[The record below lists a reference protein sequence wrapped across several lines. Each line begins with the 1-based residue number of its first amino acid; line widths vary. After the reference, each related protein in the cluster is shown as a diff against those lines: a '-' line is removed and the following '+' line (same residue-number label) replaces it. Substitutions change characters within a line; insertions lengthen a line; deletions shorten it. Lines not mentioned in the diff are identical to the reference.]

1 MLKKSIITVC
11 VGFVL
16 LGVSF
21 SGCLFFNQTTFILVS
36 SFVVDDGG
44 FAGLQLTFN
53 VSDQVM
59 VTLMGPENSL
69 VFSEKFYRGLTD
81 VTPHLESYRK
91 DPAPGKYLLSVS
103 DMKQKIIFE
112 KSFVFT
118 GENLSISRADSLWVE
133 EHEGSKWL
141 SFAGV
146 NLSLEN
152 HGDLPAYPRT
162 VDVTLKGTT
171 MSSLVLP
178 TVVLPG
184 KQTTLSC
191 FMYMKDL
198 IPSEQ
203 SLDVV
208 VKNKNGDVL
217 AATSILVIPQRNI
230 STISYTWDYQG
241 IQHLIL
247 PDPGYLYAY
256 YRSLDRLNTEDYAA
270 YVFDQFDDVY
280 LRMVVGKLEQIFD
293 AITGPVEKVN
303 AVTSFVQALQ
313 YAEDD
318 PNNAS
323 YEYPRYPLETL
334 KDKQGDCEDKA
345 ILTAAL
351 LDLIGYNVSLIRL
364 PNHMAVG
371 VHLGKNEVPEYSY
384 YKDDFFYLETTR
396 SNWRLGRVPP
406 EYVGIS
412 NMTIYLIAPRS
423 LLIHSWKNA
432 TRYTSVIG
440 QEKTDFVKVVCIVEN
455 LGSKEAD
462 QIEVSG
468 AFVEDQM
475 YSYNEQIA
483 MIPLI
488 LPGEKEEVRLMVT
501 IPQEATTM
509 LITKVF
515 FDNIMVDEKESTAT
529 FP

>member
-1 MLKKSIITVC
+1 MLKKLVISVC

-16 LGVSF
+16 LGMSL

-44 FAGLQLTFN
+44 FAGLELTFN

-59 VTLMGPENSL
+59 VTLMGPDNIL
-69 VFSEKFYRGLTD
+69 VFSEKFYRGLND

-91 DPAPGKYLLSVS
+91 DPAPGTYLLSVS
-103 DMKQKIIFE
+103 DMRQKLIFE

-118 GENLSISRADSLWVE
+118 GENLSVSRADSLWVE

-146 NLSLEN
+146 NLIVEN
-152 HGDLPAYPRT
+152 LGDLPVYPRT
-162 VDVTLKGTT
+162 VEVTLKGTT
-171 MSSLVLP
+171 LSSLVLP

-184 KQTTLSC
+184 KQTTFSC
-191 FMYMKDL
+191 FMYIKDL
-198 IPSEQ
+198 IPGEQ

-208 VKNKNGDVL
+208 VKNKNRDVL
-217 AATSILVIPQRNI
+217 AATSMVSIPQKNV
-230 STISYTWDYQG
+230 STISYTWDYLG

-247 PDPGYLYAY
+247 PDPGYLYTY
-256 YRSLDRLNTEDYAA
+256 YKSLERLNTEDYAA

-280 LRMVVGKLEQIFD
+280 LNMVVGKLEQIFED
-293 AITGPVEKVN
+293 ITGPVERLD
-303 AVTSFVQALQ
+303 AVASFVQSLQ

-318 PNNAS
+318 PDNSS

-334 KDKQGDCEDKA
+334 IDEQGDCEDKA
-345 ILTAAL
+345 VLTAAL
-351 LDLIGYNVSLIRL
+351 LDLMGYNVSLIRL

-371 VHLGKNEVPEYSY
+371 VHLDKNVVPEYSY

-396 SNWRLGRVPP
+396 SNWRLGRVPL

-412 NMTIYLIAPRS
+412 NVTIHLIVPRP

-440 QEKTDFVKVVCIVEN
+440 QEKTDSVKVVCIVEN

-462 QIEVSG
+462 QIEISG
-468 AFVEDQM
+468 VFVENQM

-483 MIPLI
+483 LIPLI
-488 LPGEKEEVRLMVT
+488 LPGEKEEVRLIVT
-501 IPQEATTM
+501 IPQEVTTL